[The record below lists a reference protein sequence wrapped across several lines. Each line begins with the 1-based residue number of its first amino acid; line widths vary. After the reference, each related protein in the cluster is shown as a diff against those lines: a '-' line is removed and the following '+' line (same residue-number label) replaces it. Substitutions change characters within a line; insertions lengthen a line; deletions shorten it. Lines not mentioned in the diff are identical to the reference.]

1 MELNVCP
8 STLKMGYNTYSPE
21 ACRRLFGGRHVSHVL
36 DFNSPN
42 NDSADTSDYAA
53 HIGRIS
59 LSGVQPKG
67 ALVLRDGQLRKP
79 AEGERGEYILKPAPV
94 SYVLL
99 ERKYCPANEHLTM
112 QIASQVYGIE
122 TAANAL
128 CFFCDGEAAYLTKRF
143 DMAPDGTK
151 YPQEDFASLAGL
163 TKANGGSDYKY
174 NLLSYEDCA
183 DIIRR
188 YVRAAQVDVLR
199 FFRVVLF
206 NYVTLNDDAHLKNFS
221 LIDRGN
227 GDYRLAPA
235 YDLIN
240 TSLHLHVPRIF
251 ALEKGLFKEGMRMT
265 DTHTVD
271 RDDFEEFGRRIGL
284 PERVVKRELDL
295 FSKESLDVLALID
308 RSFLSDELKNYYKFS
323 YQYRCATLREPVK
336 NGEAGTQV
344 E

>member
-1 MELNVCP
+1 MEVLKHCP
-8 STLKMGYNTYSPE
+8 STLKEGFSTYSPE
-21 ACRRLFGGRHVSHVL
+21 ACRKLFGGKQVSHIL
-36 DFNSPN
+36 DFDSPN
-42 NDSADTSDYAA
+42 NDSADSTDYAE

-67 ALVLRDGQLRKP
+67 ALVLRDGSLRKP
-79 AEGERGEYILKPAPV
+79 KEGERGEYILKPAPV
-94 SYVLL
+94 SYALL

-112 QIASQVYGIE
+112 QMAAQAYGIE

-128 CFFCDGEAAYLTKRF
+128 CFFRDGEAAYITKRF
-143 DMAPDGTK
+143 DVAPDGSK

-163 TKANGGSDYKY
+163 TKANGGTNYKY
-174 NLLSYEDCA
+174 GVLSYEDCA

-188 YVRAAQVDVLR
+188 YVRAAQVDLLR

-206 NYVTLNDDAHLKNFS
+206 NYITLNDDAHLKNFS

-240 TSLHLHVPRIF
+240 TSLHLRTPQIF

-271 RDDFEEFGRRIGL
+271 RTDFEEFGRRIGL
-284 PERVVKRELDL
+284 PDRMVKREVDT
-295 FSKESLDVLALID
+295 FAEVSLLALGLIE
-308 RSFLSDELKNYYKFS
+308 RSFLSEELKKSYRQS
-323 YQYRCATLREPVK
+323 YQYRCFTLK
-336 NGEAGTQV
+336 
-344 E
+344 

>member
-1 MELNVCP
+1 MEINVCP
-8 STLKMGYNTYSPE
+8 STLKLGYSTYSPE
-21 ACRRLFGGRHVSHVL
+21 ACRRLFGGKQVSHLL
-36 DFNSPN
+36 DFDSPN
-42 NDSADTSDYAA
+42 NDSADAADYAA

-67 ALVLRDGQLRKP
+67 ALVLRDYQLRKP

-94 SYVLL
+94 SYALL

-128 CFFCDGEAAYLTKRF
+128 CFFRDGEAAYLTKRF
-143 DMAPDGTK
+143 DVAPDGTK

-221 LIDRGN
+221 LIDRGD

-240 TSLHLHVPRIF
+240 TSMHLHVPRIF
-251 ALEKGLFKEGMRMT
+251 ALEKGLFKEGMKMT

-271 RDDFEEFGRRIGL
+271 RSDFEEFGRRIGL
-284 PERVVKRELDL
+284 PERVVKREIDS
-295 FSKESLDVLALID
+295 FAKESPVALALID
-308 RSFLSDELKNYYKFS
+308 RSFLSNDLK
-323 YQYRCATLREPVK
+323 QHYRASFLYRSSTLK
-336 NGEAGTQV
+336 K
-344 E
+344 

>member
-1 MELNVCP
+1 MEELKHCP
-8 STLKMGYNTYSPE
+8 STLKEGFSTYSPE
-21 ACRRLFGGRHVSHVL
+21 ACRKLFGGKQVSHIL
-36 DFNSPN
+36 DFDSPN
-42 NDSADTSDYAA
+42 NNSADSTDYAE

-67 ALVLRDGQLRKP
+67 ALVLRDGSLRKP
-79 AEGERGEYILKPAPV
+79 KEGERGEYILKPAPE
-94 SYVLL
+94 SYALL

-112 QIASQVYGIE
+112 QMAAQAYGIE

-128 CFFCDGEAAYLTKRF
+128 CFFRDGEAAYITKRF
-143 DMAPDGTK
+143 DVAPDGSK

-163 TKANGGSDYKY
+163 TNVNGGSNYKY
-174 NLLSYEDCA
+174 SVLSYEDCA

-188 YVRAAQVDVLR
+188 YVRAAQVDLLR

-206 NYVTLNDDAHLKNFS
+206 NYITLNDDAHLKNFS

-240 TSLHLHVPRIF
+240 TSLHLRTPQIF

-271 RDDFEEFGRRIGL
+271 RTDFEEFGRRIGL
-284 PERVVKRELDL
+284 PDRMVKREIST
-295 FSKESLDVLALID
+295 FAEESPIALGLIE
-308 RSFLSDELKNYYKFS
+308 RSFLSEELKKSYRQS
-323 YQYRCATLREPVK
+323 YQYRCFTLK
-336 NGEAGTQV
+336 
-344 E
+344 

>member
-1 MELNVCP
+1 MEELKFCP
-8 STLKMGYNTYSPE
+8 STLKEGYNTYSPE
-21 ACRRLFGGRHVSHVL
+21 ACRKLFGGKQVSHIL
-36 DFNSPN
+36 DFDSPN
-42 NDSADTSDYAA
+42 NDSADSTDYAE

-67 ALVLRDGQLRKP
+67 SLVLREGSLRKP
-79 AEGERGEYILKPAPV
+79 KEGERGEYILKPAPV
-94 SYVLL
+94 SYALL

-112 QIASQVYGIE
+112 QMAAQAYGIE

-128 CFFCDGEAAYLTKRF
+128 FFFRDGEAAYITKRF
-143 DMAPDGTK
+143 DVAPDGSK

-163 TKANGGSDYKY
+163 TKANGGTNYKY
-174 NLLSYEDCA
+174 GVLSYEDCA

-188 YVRAAQVDVLR
+188 YVRAAQVDLLR

-206 NYVTLNDDAHLKNFS
+206 NYITLNDDAHLKNFS

-227 GDYRLAPA
+227 GDYRFAPA

-240 TSLHLHVPRIF
+240 TSLHLRTPQIF

-271 RDDFEEFGRRIGL
+271 RTDFEEFGRRIGL
-284 PERVVKRELDL
+284 PDRMVKREIST
-295 FSKESLDVLALID
+295 FAEESPIALGLIE
-308 RSFLSDELKNYYKFS
+308 RSFLSEELKKSYRQS
-323 YQYRCATLREPVK
+323 YQYRCFTLK
-336 NGEAGTQV
+336 
-344 E
+344 

>member
-1 MELNVCP
+1 MEELKHCP
-8 STLKMGYNTYSPE
+8 STLKEGFSTYSPE
-21 ACRRLFGGRHVSHVL
+21 ACRKLFEGKQVSHIL
-36 DFNSPN
+36 DFDSPN
-42 NDSADTSDYAA
+42 NDSADSTDYAE

-67 ALVLRDGQLRKP
+67 ALVLRDGSLRKP
-79 AEGERGEYILKPAPV
+79 KEGERGEYILKPSPV
-94 SYVLL
+94 SYALL

-112 QIASQVYGIE
+112 QMAAQAYGIE

-128 CFFCDGEAAYLTKRF
+128 CFFRDGEAAYITKRF
-143 DMAPDGTK
+143 DVAPDGSK
-151 YPQEDFASLAGL
+151 YSQEDFASLAGL
-163 TKANGGSDYKY
+163 TNVNGGSNYKY
-174 NLLSYEDCA
+174 SVLSYEDCA

-188 YVRAAQVDVLR
+188 YVRAAQVDLLR

-206 NYVTLNDDAHLKNFS
+206 NYITLNDDAHLKNFS

-240 TSLHLHVPRIF
+240 TSLHLRTPQIF

-271 RDDFEEFGRRIGL
+271 RTDFEEFGRRIGL
-284 PERVVKRELDL
+284 PDRMVKREVDT
-295 FSKESLDVLALID
+295 FAKVSLLALGLIE
-308 RSFLSDELKNYYKFS
+308 RSFLSEELKKSYRQS
-323 YQYRCATLREPVK
+323 YQYRCFTLK
-336 NGEAGTQV
+336 
-344 E
+344 

>member
-1 MELNVCP
+1 MMEELKYCP
-8 STLKMGYNTYSPE
+8 STLKEGYSTYSPE
-21 ACRRLFGGRHVSHVL
+21 ACRKLFGGKQVSHIL
-36 DFNSPN
+36 DFDSPN
-42 NDSADTSDYAA
+42 NDSADSTDYAE

-67 ALVLRDGQLRKP
+67 ALVLRDGLLRKP
-79 AEGERGEYILKPAPV
+79 KEGERGEYILKPAPV
-94 SYVLL
+94 SYTLL

-112 QIASQVYGIE
+112 QMAAQAYGIE

-128 CFFCDGEAAYLTKRF
+128 CFFRDGEAAYITKRF
-143 DMAPDGTK
+143 DMSPDGSK

-163 TKANGGSDYKY
+163 TKVNGGSNYKY
-174 NLLSYEDCA
+174 SMLSYEDCA

-188 YVRAAQVDVLR
+188 YVRAAQVDLLR

-206 NYVTLNDDAHLKNFS
+206 NYITLNDDAHLKNFS

-240 TSLHLHVPRIF
+240 TSLHLRTPQIF
-251 ALEKGLFKEGMRMT
+251 ALEKGLFKEGMKMT

-271 RDDFEEFGRRIGL
+271 RTDFEEFGRRIGL
-284 PERVVKRELDL
+284 PDRMVKREIGT
-295 FSKESLDVLALID
+295 FAEESPIALELIE
-308 RSFLSDELKNYYKFS
+308 RSFLSEELKKSYKQS
-323 YQYRCATLREPVK
+323 YQYRCFTLK
-336 NGEAGTQV
+336 
-344 E
+344 

>member
-1 MELNVCP
+1 MEELKHCP
-8 STLKMGYNTYSPE
+8 STLKEGFSTYSPE
-21 ACRRLFGGRHVSHVL
+21 ACRKLFGGKQVSHIL
-36 DFNSPN
+36 DFDSPN
-42 NDSADTSDYAA
+42 NNSADSTDYAE

-67 ALVLRDGQLRKP
+67 ALVLRDGSLRKP
-79 AEGERGEYILKPAPV
+79 KEGERGEYILKPPPE
-94 SYVLL
+94 SYALL

-112 QIASQVYGIE
+112 QMAAQAYGIE

-128 CFFCDGEAAYLTKRF
+128 CFFRDGEAAYITKRF
-143 DMAPDGTK
+143 DVAPDGSK

-163 TKANGGSDYKY
+163 TKANGGTNYKY
-174 NLLSYEDCA
+174 GVLSYEDCA

-188 YVRAAQVDVLR
+188 YVRAAQVDLLR

-206 NYVTLNDDAHLKNFS
+206 NYITLNDDAHLKNFS

-240 TSLHLHVPRIF
+240 TSLHLRTPQIF

-271 RDDFEEFGRRIGL
+271 RTDFEEFGRRIGL
-284 PERVVKRELDL
+284 PDRMVKREVDT
-295 FSKESLDVLALID
+295 FAKVSLLALGLIE
-308 RSFLSDELKNYYKFS
+308 RSFLSEELKKSYRQS
-323 YQYRCATLREPVK
+323 YQYRCFTLK
-336 NGEAGTQV
+336 
-344 E
+344 

>member
-1 MELNVCP
+1 MEELKFCP
-8 STLKMGYNTYSPE
+8 STLKEGYNTYSPE
-21 ACRRLFGGRHVSHVL
+21 ACRKLFGGKQVSHIL
-36 DFNSPN
+36 DFDSPN
-42 NDSADTSDYAA
+42 NDSADSTDYAE

-67 ALVLRDGQLRKP
+67 ALVLRDGSLRKP
-79 AEGERGEYILKPAPV
+79 KEGERGEYILKPAPV
-94 SYVLL
+94 SYALL

-112 QIASQVYGIE
+112 QMAAQAYGIE

-128 CFFCDGEAAYLTKRF
+128 CFFRDGEAAYITKRF
-143 DMAPDGTK
+143 DVAPDGSK

-163 TKANGGSDYKY
+163 TKANGGTNYKY
-174 NLLSYEDCA
+174 GVLSYEDCA

-188 YVRAAQVDVLR
+188 YVRAAQVDLLR

-206 NYVTLNDDAHLKNFS
+206 NYITLNDDAHLKNFS

-240 TSLHLHVPRIF
+240 TSLHLHTPQIF

-265 DTHTVD
+265 DIHTVD
-271 RDDFEEFGRRIGL
+271 RTDFVEFGRRIGL
-284 PERVVKRELDL
+284 PERMVKREIDT
-295 FSKESLDVLALID
+295 FAEESPIALKLIE
-308 RSFLSDELKNYYKFS
+308 RSFLPEALKKSYKQS
-323 YQYRCATLREPVK
+323 YQYRCFTLK
-336 NGEAGTQV
+336 
-344 E
+344 

>member
-1 MELNVCP
+1 MEELKFCP
-8 STLKMGYNTYSPE
+8 STLKEGYNTYSPE
-21 ACRRLFGGRHVSHVL
+21 ACRKLFGGKQVSHIL
-36 DFNSPN
+36 DFDSPN
-42 NDSADTSDYAA
+42 NNSADSTDYAE

-67 ALVLRDGQLRKP
+67 ALVLRDGSLRKP
-79 AEGERGEYILKPAPV
+79 KEGERGEYILKPAPE
-94 SYVLL
+94 SYALL

-112 QIASQVYGIE
+112 QMAAQAYGIE

-128 CFFCDGEAAYLTKRF
+128 CFFRDGEAAYITKRF
-143 DMAPDGTK
+143 DVAPDGSN

-163 TKANGGSDYKY
+163 TNVNGGSNYKY
-174 NLLSYEDCA
+174 SVLSYEDCA

-188 YVRAAQVDVLR
+188 YVRAAQVDLLR

-206 NYVTLNDDAHLKNFS
+206 NYITLNDDAHLKNFS

-240 TSLHLHVPRIF
+240 TSLHLRTPQIF

-271 RDDFEEFGRRIGL
+271 RTDFEEFGRRIGL
-284 PERVVKRELDL
+284 PDRMVKREIST
-295 FSKESLDVLALID
+295 FAEESPIALGLIE
-308 RSFLSDELKNYYKFS
+308 RSFLSEELKKSYRQS
-323 YQYRCATLREPVK
+323 YQYRCFTLK
-336 NGEAGTQV
+336 
-344 E
+344 

>member
-1 MELNVCP
+1 MEELKYCP
-8 STLKMGYNTYSPE
+8 STLKEGYSTYSPE
-21 ACRRLFGGRHVSHVL
+21 ACRKLFGGKHVSHIL
-36 DFNSPN
+36 DFDSPN
-42 NDSADTSDYAA
+42 NNSADSTDYAE

-67 ALVLRDGQLRKP
+67 ALVLRDGSLRKP
-79 AEGERGEYILKPAPV
+79 KEGERGEYILKPAPE
-94 SYVLL
+94 SYALL

-112 QIASQVYGIE
+112 QMAAQAYGIE

-128 CFFCDGEAAYLTKRF
+128 CFFRDGEAAYITKRF
-143 DMAPDGTK
+143 DVAPDGSK

-163 TKANGGSDYKY
+163 TKANGGTNYKY
-174 NLLSYEDCA
+174 GVLSYEDCA

-188 YVRAAQVDVLR
+188 YVRAAQVDLLR

-206 NYVTLNDDAHLKNFS
+206 NYITLNDDAHLKNFS

-240 TSLHLHVPRIF
+240 TSLHLRTPQIF

-271 RDDFEEFGRRIGL
+271 RNDFEEFGRRIGL
-284 PERVVKRELDL
+284 PDRMVKSEVDTFARV
-295 FSKESLDVLALID
+295 SLLALGLIE
-308 RSFLSDELKNYYKFS
+308 RSFLSEELKKSYRQS
-323 YQYRCATLREPVK
+323 YQYRCFTLK
-336 NGEAGTQV
+336 
-344 E
+344 